1 MTSPAGPSNPTPPG
15 GPGRDHLDDSAL
27 LDVIATATAAA
38 APPLT
43 DQERAKLRASS
54 PGPTAR
60 RVRRDH
66 QDPRIG

>member
-43 DQERAKLRASS
+43 DQERAKLR
-54 PGPTAR
+54 
-60 RVRRDH
+60 
-66 QDPRIG
+66 RIFAGADRAQGAA